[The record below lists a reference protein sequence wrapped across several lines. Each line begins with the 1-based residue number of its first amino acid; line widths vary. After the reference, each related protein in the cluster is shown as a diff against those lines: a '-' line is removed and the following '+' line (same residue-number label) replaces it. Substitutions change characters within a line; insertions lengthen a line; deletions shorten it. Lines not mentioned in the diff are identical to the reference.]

1 MVHIGLSIMELYA
14 DMWESSRTFQNLST
28 GSSNGDLRY
37 FLPMS
42 AAANG
47 VATCLIMIKFWHH
60 HKLTKVLHYKRR
72 SYVEKVLIFL
82 MESGAVYCAFQIF
95 NIALFYCPVDI
106 GGICNN
112 YTKIIVRDVY
122 YFATAAYPL
131 MVILFV
137 NASSSIDETF
147 SLPTAPP
154 HELGIEIVQDDTV
167 AESGKHLDTPINQDW
182 D

>member
-1 MVHIGLSIMELYA
+1 MELCSDLRDTRSDGNILDIY
-14 DMWESSRTFQNLST
+14 
-28 GSSNGDLRY
+28 SNGDLHY

-47 VATCLIMIKFWHH
+47 VATCLILIKFWRH
-60 HKLTKVLHYKRR
+60 HKLTKVLYHRR

-137 NASSSIDETF
+137 NAGSSIDETF

-167 AESGKHLDTPINQDW
+167 AESGRHLDTPINQDW
-182 D
+182 DRSFP